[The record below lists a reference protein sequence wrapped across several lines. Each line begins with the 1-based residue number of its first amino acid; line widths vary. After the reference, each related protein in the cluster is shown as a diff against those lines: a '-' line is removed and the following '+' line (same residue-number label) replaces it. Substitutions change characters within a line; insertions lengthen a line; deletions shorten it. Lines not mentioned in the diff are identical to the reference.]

1 MSEQREISLSFD
13 IWSLGCVF
21 YEIINFEKAFK
32 SIEILKRY
40 ELPILNET
48 IPLASII
55 KQMFQYNPEHRPSSR
70 FILKTLLNIVLNN
83 SFLNG

>member
-21 YEIINFEKAFK
+21 YEIVNFEKAFK

-40 ELPILNET
+40 E
-48 IPLASII
+48 
-55 KQMFQYNPEHRPSSR
+55 Q
-70 FILKTLLNIVLNN
+70 
-83 SFLNG
+83 FL